1 MGSAAPTTTG
11 GRTTVDGVKNDDRQ
25 ENVRLGLTVALPL
38 DRHFSLK
45 LYGSTGI
52 DTRTG
57 STFDAA
63 GIALQYRWGGGL

>member
-1 MGSAAPTTTG
+1 
-11 GRTTVDGVKNDDRQ
+11 VQNDDRQ

-45 LYGSTGI
+45 LYGSAGVYS
-52 DTRTG
+52 RTG
-57 STFDAA
+57 SSFDAA